1 MGIKDPTAWKDDLT
15 FYKTEEA
22 VADDVEAM
30 EPLLLHGG
38 SAVASALW
46 LTLVGI
52 FGTAFGAVLLRP
64 EVQRPLTFLGFVVIA
79 ALLLRGF
86 YPLTVRLLGKA
97 AGWMAGY
104 AFFWTTMLGIVV
116 MLAAGR
122 EATWAAYSVA
132 VGGGFF
138 VGMMYGSFPPGFI
151 RNQDVWGVAFLMAP
165 FGASAAAYLLRH
177 PPAVDALALTIAAGA
192 LAGLLFMGVMG
203 IVLVRFWDA
212 SQGIAELGVVYL
224 HNDVFALQAVACFD
238 RAIAMRGDNAK
249 YYNLRG
255 VALSRAGEAERA
267 AADWDKALAL
277 APGDIEPH
285 INRGVDA
292 LRRGADREA
301 VQSFEAA
308 IAQDPGHGRAHGY
321 LAIALER
328 LGDVT
333 RAFEH
338 YDRSTAL
345 ARDDAKVFC
354 DRSDAHF
361 RRGDYAA
368 ALEDAQR
375 AVGNESHR
383 GSAYAARGRALAM
396 LGRSRDARVSFE
408 EAIELGIE
416 PSQYEDAVR
425 GMEALPDAQDDLER
439 EAEA

>member
-15 FYKTEEA
+15 FYKTEDS
-22 VADDVEAM
+22 VADDIEAL

-38 SAVASALW
+38 SKVASGLW
-46 LTLVGI
+46 LALVGVL
-52 FGTAFGAVLLRP
+52 GTPFGAVLLRP
-64 EVQRPLTFLGFVVIA
+64 EIRRPLTFLGFVVIA

-86 YPLTVRLLGKA
+86 YPLTVRVLGKA
-97 AGWMAGY
+97 VGWMAGY
-104 AFFWTTMLGIVV
+104 AFFWAAMLGIVL
-116 MLAAGR
+116 MLATGR

-151 RNQDVWGVAFLMAP
+151 RNQDAWGVAFLMAP
-165 FGASAAAYLLRH
+165 CSACAAVYVLRH

-212 SQGIAELGVVYL
+212 SEGIAELGVLYL
-224 HNDVFALQAVACFD
+224 HNDVFATQAIACFD

-277 APGDIEPH
+277 APNDPEPH
-285 INRGVDA
+285 VNRGVDA
-292 LRRGADREA
+292 LRRGAEREA

-308 IAQDPGHGRAHGY
+308 VEKDPKHGRAHGY

-328 LGDVT
+328 VGDVT

-338 YDRSTAL
+338 YDQSTAL
-345 ARDDAKVFC
+345 AQDDAKVFS

-368 ALEDAQR
+368 ALKDAQR
-375 AVGNESHR
+375 AVRNQSHR

-396 LGRSRDARVSFE
+396 LGRSRHARVSFE

-416 PSQYEDAVR
+416 PSEHEDALR
-425 GMEALPDAQDDLER
+425 RMEALPAAAGS